1 MPLPRMS
8 GAAECCPPPPGAIRL
23 SAATLL
29 HMAGT
34 MSA

>member
-8 GAAECCPPPPGAIRL
+8 GAAEWDPPPGAIRL